1 MKLAKVMTMETW
13 LDKNGLMKK
22 IVTTVDPSVTVD
34 AAARMCGLTMMNI
47 RKCEESDVMP
57 LPSALEHASELR
69 ERFGIRNVVF
79 FFPKQLRCS

>member
-47 RKCEESDVMP
+47 RKCEESGVMP
-57 LPSALEHASELR
+57 LPYALEWARKQR

-79 FFPKQLRCS
+79 FLPKHLQCG